1 MLAMK
6 KYIRFGRVPANER
19 SSIHRRGELV
29 GYEKGVSVW
38 NCYYDVK
45 LKQYV
50 GVMPDNKTE
59 DTEDDFNHYFQMCNR
74 DKIPYLVT
82 GDEVGTGSD
91 NEPLLVNVLVLRQL
105 KNSEV
110 HDPYE
115 DRKNDTSV
123 RPR

>member
-1 MLAMK
+1 MK
-6 KYIRFGRVPANER
+6 KYIRFGRVAANER

-38 NCYYDVK
+38 NCYYDAK

-74 DKIPYLVT
+74 DNIPYLVT
-82 GDEVGTGSD
+82 GDEVGIGSD

-115 DRKNDTSV
+115 DRKNDTSI